1 MMMARKNLIATALLA
16 ALVLASAMPS
26 RAGRNLLDEA
36 VDNATAEE
44 MPALSMPAVDNATA
58 DVMPAMPAANATAD
72 EMPVANATADVM
84 PAAANATETDGA
96 SNFNQGSPDCIKPD
110 VTTGLI
116 DAAAGTPDLSTLV
129 AAIKAAGLEN
139 AFDDT
144 SAKVTVFAPTDDAF
158 NAALSALGLTAEE
171 LLASPLLG
179 DILKYHVVG
188 EPYTADMLVDGISLP
203 TLEGSS
209 LMGYNG
215 TTIVA
220 ANGNA
225 TIAQSDVYTC
235 QGIVQ
240 VIDAVMLP
248 QSAIDALSGGGRRS
262 LLQLDAAPNAT
273 AEEMPTLSMPAVD
286 NATADVMPAMPVANA
301 TADEMPAANATAD
314 VMPAA
319 ANATETDGASNFN
332 QGSPD
337 CIKPD
342 VTTGL
347 IDAAAGTPDLSTLV
361 AAIKAAGLE
370 NAFDDTSA
378 KVTVFAPTDD
388 AFNAALSALGLTAEE
403 LLASPLLGDI
413 LKYHVVGEP
422 YTADMLVDGIS
433 LPTLEGSSLMG
444 YDGTTIVAANGNATI
459 VDSDVYTCQGIVQV
473 IDTVM
478 LPQSAIDALRGG
490 GRRSLLQFDAAPNAT
505 AEEMPALSM
514 PAVGNA
520 TAEEM
525 PAGDEVAVAPAS
537 AETAAETS
545 AGEYNQGV
553 DACIYASSPAT
564 LVETASAV
572 PDFSTL
578 VAALQAADLASA
590 FDDMSQKVTVFA
602 PTNAAFEKLFAAE
615 NVTAEEVLANKD
627 FLTKVLKYHVAGS
640 VLPFESF
647 VDGESISTLE
657 GEDLGVSTAHV
668 QYRSVAKTV
677 LGSGSGSATIIQGN
691 VWSCNGVIQVIDE
704 VLLPESALSSS
715 Q

>member
-1 MMMARKNLIATALLA
+1 MTMARKNLIATALLA

-26 RAGRNLLDEA
+26 RAGRGLLDEA

-58 DVMPAMPAANATAD
+58 DVMPAMPAANATA
-72 EMPVANATADVM
+72 EEM
-84 PAAANATETDGA
+84 PAAANATEADGA

-158 NAALSALGLTAEE
+158 NAALSALGLTAED

-179 DILKYHVVG
+179 DILKYHIVG

-209 LMGYNG
+209 LMGYDG

-248 QSAIDALSGGGRRS
+248 QSAIDALSGGR
-262 LLQLDAAPNAT
+262 
-273 AEEMPTLSMPAVD
+273 
-286 NATADVMPAMPVANA
+286 
-301 TADEMPAANATAD
+301 
-314 VMPAA
+314 
-319 ANATETDGASNFN
+319 
-332 QGSPD
+332 
-337 CIKPD
+337 
-342 VTTGL
+342 
-347 IDAAAGTPDLSTLV
+347 
-361 AAIKAAGLE
+361 
-370 NAFDDTSA
+370 
-378 KVTVFAPTDD
+378 
-388 AFNAALSALGLTAEE
+388 
-403 LLASPLLGDI
+403 
-413 LKYHVVGEP
+413 
-422 YTADMLVDGIS
+422 
-433 LPTLEGSSLMG
+433 
-444 YDGTTIVAANGNATI
+444 
-459 VDSDVYTCQGIVQV
+459 
-473 IDTVM
+473 
-478 LPQSAIDALRGG
+478 
-490 GRRSLLQFDAAPNAT
+490 RRSLLQFDAAPNAT
-505 AEEMPALSM
+505 AEEMPTLSM
-514 PAVGNA
+514 PAANA
-520 TAEEM
+520 SAEEM

-627 FLTKVLKYHVAGS
+627 FLTKVLKYHVAGI
-640 VLPFESF
+640 VLPFESL

-657 GEDLGVSTAHV
+657 GEDLGVSTAQV
-668 QYRSVAKTV
+668 QYTNYAFGFPIGVASTDAKTV
-677 LGSGSGSATIIQGN
+677 LGSASNATIVQGN

>member
-1 MMMARKNLIATALLA
+1 MMARKNLIATALLA

-26 RAGRNLLDEA
+26 RAGRSLLDEA

-72 EMPVANATADVM
+72 EMPAANATAEEM
-84 PAAANATETDGA
+84 PAAANATEADGA

-158 NAALSALGLTAEE
+158 NAALSALGLTAE
-171 LLASPLLG
+171 
-179 DILKYHVVG
+179 D
-188 EPYTADMLVDGISLP
+188 
-203 TLEGSS
+203 
-209 LMGYNG
+209 
-215 TTIVA
+215 
-220 ANGNA
+220 
-225 TIAQSDVYTC
+225 
-235 QGIVQ
+235 
-240 VIDAVMLP
+240 
-248 QSAIDALSGGGRRS
+248 
-262 LLQLDAAPNAT
+262 
-273 AEEMPTLSMPAVD
+273 
-286 NATADVMPAMPVANA
+286 
-301 TADEMPAANATAD
+301 
-314 VMPAA
+314 
-319 ANATETDGASNFN
+319 
-332 QGSPD
+332 
-337 CIKPD
+337 
-342 VTTGL
+342 
-347 IDAAAGTPDLSTLV
+347 
-361 AAIKAAGLE
+361 
-370 NAFDDTSA
+370 
-378 KVTVFAPTDD
+378 
-388 AFNAALSALGLTAEE
+388 

-459 VDSDVYTCQGIVQV
+459 AQSDVYTCQGIVQV
-473 IDTVM
+473 IDAVM
-478 LPQSAIDALRGG
+478 LPQSAIDALSGG

-505 AEEMPALSM
+505 AEEMPTLSM
-514 PAVGNA
+514 PAANA
-520 TAEEM
+520 SAEEM

-640 VLPFESF
+640 VLPFESL

-657 GEDLGVSTAHV
+657 GEDLGVSTAQV
-668 QYRSVAKTV
+668 QYRSDAKTV
-677 LGSGSGSATIIQGN
+677 LGGGSNATIVQGN

>member
-1 MMMARKNLIATALLA
+1 M
-16 ALVLASAMPS
+16 
-26 RAGRNLLDEA
+26 
-36 VDNATAEE
+36 AEE

-58 DVMPAMPAANATAD
+58 DVMPAMPVANATAD
-72 EMPVANATADVM
+72 EMP
-84 PAAANATETDGA
+84 AANATEADGA

-158 NAALSALGLTAEE
+158 NAALSALGLTAED

-273 AEEMPTLSMPAVD
+273 AEEMPAMPAS
-286 NATADVMPAMPVANA
+286 NSTA
-301 TADEMPAANATAD
+301 
-314 VMPAA
+314 
-319 ANATETDGASNFN
+319 
-332 QGSPD
+332 
-337 CIKPD
+337 
-342 VTTGL
+342 
-347 IDAAAGTPDLSTLV
+347 
-361 AAIKAAGLE
+361 
-370 NAFDDTSA
+370 
-378 KVTVFAPTDD
+378 
-388 AFNAALSALGLTAEE
+388 
-403 LLASPLLGDI
+403 
-413 LKYHVVGEP
+413 
-422 YTADMLVDGIS
+422 
-433 LPTLEGSSLMG
+433 
-444 YDGTTIVAANGNATI
+444 
-459 VDSDVYTCQGIVQV
+459 
-473 IDTVM
+473 
-478 LPQSAIDALRGG
+478 
-490 GRRSLLQFDAAPNAT
+490 NAT
-505 AEEMPALSM
+505 AEEMPAVLETSDM
-514 PAVGNA
+514 DTMVDEPAS
-520 TAEEM
+520 
-525 PAGDEVAVAPAS
+525 DEVAVAPAS
-537 AETAAETS
+537 AETAA
-545 AGEYNQGV
+545 GEYNQGV
-553 DACIYASSPAT
+553 DACIYADAPAT

-615 NVTAEEVLANKD
+615 NVT
-627 FLTKVLKYHVAGS
+627 G
-640 VLPFESF
+640 
-647 VDGESISTLE
+647 
-657 GEDLGVSTAHV
+657 
-668 QYRSVAKTV
+668 
-677 LGSGSGSATIIQGN
+677 
-691 VWSCNGVIQVIDE
+691 
-704 VLLPESALSSS
+704 
-715 Q
+715 

>member
-26 RAGRNLLDEA
+26 RAGRSLLDEA

-72 EMPVANATADVM
+72 EMPAANATAEEM
-84 PAAANATETDGA
+84 PAAANATEADGA

-158 NAALSALGLTAEE
+158 NAALSALGLTAED

-262 LLQLDAAPNAT
+262 LLQP
-273 AEEMPTLSMPAVD
+273 
-286 NATADVMPAMPVANA
+286 
-301 TADEMPAANATAD
+301 
-314 VMPAA
+314 
-319 ANATETDGASNFN
+319 
-332 QGSPD
+332 
-337 CIKPD
+337 
-342 VTTGL
+342 
-347 IDAAAGTPDLSTLV
+347 
-361 AAIKAAGLE
+361 
-370 NAFDDTSA
+370 
-378 KVTVFAPTDD
+378 
-388 AFNAALSALGLTAEE
+388 
-403 LLASPLLGDI
+403 
-413 LKYHVVGEP
+413 
-422 YTADMLVDGIS
+422 
-433 LPTLEGSSLMG
+433 
-444 YDGTTIVAANGNATI
+444 
-459 VDSDVYTCQGIVQV
+459 
-473 IDTVM
+473 
-478 LPQSAIDALRGG
+478 
-490 GRRSLLQFDAAPNAT
+490 DAAPNAT
-505 AEEMPALSM
+505 AEEMPAM
-514 PAVGNA
+514 PASNSTANA
-520 TAEEM
+520 TAEGM
-525 PAGDEVAVAPAS
+525 PAVLETSDMDTMVDEPASDEVAVDPAS

-553 DACIYASSPAT
+553 DACIYADAPAT

-640 VLPFESF
+640 VLPFESL

-657 GEDLGVSTAHV
+657 GEDLGVSTAQV
-668 QYRSVAKTV
+668 QYTNYAFGFPIGVASTDAKTV
-677 LGSGSGSATIIQGN
+677 LGSGSNATIVQGN

>member
-1 MMMARKNLIATALLA
+1 
-16 ALVLASAMPS
+16 
-26 RAGRNLLDEA
+26 
-36 VDNATAEE
+36 
-44 MPALSMPAVDNATA
+44 
-58 DVMPAMPAANATAD
+58 
-72 EMPVANATADVM
+72 
-84 PAAANATETDGA
+84 
-96 SNFNQGSPDCIKPD
+96 
-110 VTTGLI
+110 
-116 DAAAGTPDLSTLV
+116 
-129 AAIKAAGLEN
+129 
-139 AFDDT
+139 
-144 SAKVTVFAPTDDAF
+144 
-158 NAALSALGLTAEE
+158 
-171 LLASPLLG
+171 
-179 DILKYHVVG
+179 
-188 EPYTADMLVDGISLP
+188 
-203 TLEGSS
+203 
-209 LMGYNG
+209 MGNG

-262 LLQLDAAPNAT
+262 LLQLDAAP
-273 AEEMPTLSMPAVD
+273 
-286 NATADVMPAMPVANA
+286 
-301 TADEMPAANATAD
+301 
-314 VMPAA
+314 
-319 ANATETDGASNFN
+319 NATETDGASNFN

-459 VDSDVYTCQGIVQV
+459 VDSDVYTCQGIVQS
-473 IDTVM
+473 IDAVM
-478 LPQSAIDALRGG
+478 LPQSAIDALSGG

-505 AEEMPALSM
+505 AEEMPAC
-514 PAVGNA
+514 
-520 TAEEM
+520 
-525 PAGDEVAVAPAS
+525 DEVAVAPAS

-553 DACIYASSPAT
+553 
-564 LVETASAV
+564 
-572 PDFSTL
+572 
-578 VAALQAADLASA
+578 
-590 FDDMSQKVTVFA
+590 
-602 PTNAAFEKLFAAE
+602 
-615 NVTAEEVLANKD
+615 
-627 FLTKVLKYHVAGS
+627 
-640 VLPFESF
+640 
-647 VDGESISTLE
+647 
-657 GEDLGVSTAHV
+657 
-668 QYRSVAKTV
+668 
-677 LGSGSGSATIIQGN
+677 
-691 VWSCNGVIQVIDE
+691 
-704 VLLPESALSSS
+704 
-715 Q
+715 

>member
-1 MMMARKNLIATALLA
+1 VAAIKAAGLENAFDDTSAKVTVFAPTDDAFNAALSALGLTAEDLLA
-16 ALVLASAMPS
+16 SPLLGDILKYHVVGEPYTAEMLVDGISLPTLEGSSLMGYNGTTIVAANGNATIAQSDVYTCQGIVQVIDAVMLPQSAIDALSGG
-26 RAGRNLLDEA
+26 GRRSLLQFDA
-36 VDNATAEE
+36 APNATAEE
-44 MPALSMPAVDNATA
+44 MPALSMPAVGNATA

-72 EMPVANATADVM
+72 EMPAANATAEEM
-84 PAAANATETDGA
+84 PAAANATEADGA

-158 NAALSALGLTAEE
+158 NAALSALGLTAED

-188 EPYTADMLVDGISLP
+188 EPYTAEMLVDGISLP

-262 LLQLDAAPNAT
+262 LLQ
-273 AEEMPTLSMPAVD
+273 
-286 NATADVMPAMPVANA
+286 
-301 TADEMPAANATAD
+301 
-314 VMPAA
+314 
-319 ANATETDGASNFN
+319 
-332 QGSPD
+332 
-337 CIKPD
+337 
-342 VTTGL
+342 
-347 IDAAAGTPDLSTLV
+347 
-361 AAIKAAGLE
+361 
-370 NAFDDTSA
+370 
-378 KVTVFAPTDD
+378 
-388 AFNAALSALGLTAEE
+388 
-403 LLASPLLGDI
+403 
-413 LKYHVVGEP
+413 
-422 YTADMLVDGIS
+422 
-433 LPTLEGSSLMG
+433 
-444 YDGTTIVAANGNATI
+444 
-459 VDSDVYTCQGIVQV
+459 
-473 IDTVM
+473 
-478 LPQSAIDALRGG
+478 
-490 GRRSLLQFDAAPNAT
+490 FDAAPNAT

-514 PAVGNA
+514 PAANA
-520 TAEEM
+520 SAEEM

-537 AETAAETS
+537 AETAAETP

-640 VLPFESF
+640 VLPFESL

-657 GEDLGVSTAHV
+657 GEDLGVSTAQV
-668 QYRSVAKTV
+668 QYTNYAFGFPIGVASTDAKTV
-677 LGSGSGSATIIQGN
+677 LGSGSNATIVQGN
-691 VWSCNGVIQVIDE
+691 VWSCNGVIQVINE

>member
-1 MMMARKNLIATALLA
+1 MPLAGAEGGVSCSPMLPPTPPRRTALPT
-16 ALVLASAMPS
+16 ST
-26 RAGRNLLDEA
+26 N
-36 VDNATAEE
+36 
-44 MPALSMPAVDNATA
+44 
-58 DVMPAMPAANATAD
+58 
-72 EMPVANATADVM
+72 
-84 PAAANATETDGA
+84 
-96 SNFNQGSPDCIKPD
+96 
-110 VTTGLI
+110 
-116 DAAAGTPDLSTLV
+116 AAAGTPDLSTLV

-158 NAALSALGLTAEE
+158 NAALSALGLTTED

-179 DILKYHVVG
+179 DILKYHVVR

-262 LLQLDAAPNAT
+262 LLQ
-273 AEEMPTLSMPAVD
+273 
-286 NATADVMPAMPVANA
+286 
-301 TADEMPAANATAD
+301 
-314 VMPAA
+314 
-319 ANATETDGASNFN
+319 
-332 QGSPD
+332 
-337 CIKPD
+337 
-342 VTTGL
+342 
-347 IDAAAGTPDLSTLV
+347 
-361 AAIKAAGLE
+361 
-370 NAFDDTSA
+370 
-378 KVTVFAPTDD
+378 
-388 AFNAALSALGLTAEE
+388 
-403 LLASPLLGDI
+403 
-413 LKYHVVGEP
+413 
-422 YTADMLVDGIS
+422 
-433 LPTLEGSSLMG
+433 
-444 YDGTTIVAANGNATI
+444 
-459 VDSDVYTCQGIVQV
+459 
-473 IDTVM
+473 
-478 LPQSAIDALRGG
+478 
-490 GRRSLLQFDAAPNAT
+490 FDAAPNAT

-514 PAVGNA
+514 PAANA
-520 TAEEM
+520 SAEEM

-537 AETAAETS
+537 AETAAETP

-602 PTNAAFEKLFAAE
+602 PTNAAFETLFAAE

-640 VLPFESF
+640 VLPFESL

-657 GEDLGVSTAHV
+657 GEDLGVSTARV
-668 QYRSVAKTV
+668 QYRSDAKTV
-677 LGSGSGSATIIQGN
+677 
-691 VWSCNGVIQVIDE
+691 VD
-704 VLLPESALSSS
+704 
-715 Q
+715 

>member
-1 MMMARKNLIATALLA
+1 VQVIDAVMLPQSAIDALSGGGRRSLLQLDAAPNATADEMPA
-16 ALVLASAMPS
+16 A
-26 RAGRNLLDEA
+26 
-36 VDNATAEE
+36 NATAEE
-44 MPALSMPAVDNATA
+44 MPA
-58 DVMPAMPAANATAD
+58 
-72 EMPVANATADVM
+72 
-84 PAAANATETDGA
+84 AANATEADGA

-188 EPYTADMLVDGISLP
+188 EPYTAEMLVDGISLP

-262 LLQLDAAPNAT
+262 LLQ
-273 AEEMPTLSMPAVD
+273 
-286 NATADVMPAMPVANA
+286 
-301 TADEMPAANATAD
+301 
-314 VMPAA
+314 
-319 ANATETDGASNFN
+319 
-332 QGSPD
+332 
-337 CIKPD
+337 
-342 VTTGL
+342 
-347 IDAAAGTPDLSTLV
+347 
-361 AAIKAAGLE
+361 
-370 NAFDDTSA
+370 
-378 KVTVFAPTDD
+378 
-388 AFNAALSALGLTAEE
+388 
-403 LLASPLLGDI
+403 
-413 LKYHVVGEP
+413 
-422 YTADMLVDGIS
+422 
-433 LPTLEGSSLMG
+433 
-444 YDGTTIVAANGNATI
+444 
-459 VDSDVYTCQGIVQV
+459 
-473 IDTVM
+473 
-478 LPQSAIDALRGG
+478 
-490 GRRSLLQFDAAPNAT
+490 FDAAPNAT

-514 PAVGNA
+514 PAANA
-520 TAEEM
+520 SAEEM
-525 PAGDEVAVAPAS
+525 PASDEVAVDPAS
-537 AETAAETS
+537 AETAAETP

-553 DACIYASSPAT
+553 DACIYADAPAT

-590 FDDMSQKVTVFA
+590 FDDKSQKVTVFA

-640 VLPFESF
+640 VLPFESL

-657 GEDLGVSTAHV
+657 GEDLGVSTARV
-668 QYRSVAKTV
+668 QYRSDAKTV
-677 LGSGSGSATIIQGN
+677 VGSGSNATIVQGN
-691 VWSCNGVIQVIDE
+691 VWSCNGVIQVINE
-704 VLLPESALSSS
+704 VLLPESALSSD

>member
-1 MMMARKNLIATALLA
+1 M
-16 ALVLASAMPS
+16 
-26 RAGRNLLDEA
+26 
-36 VDNATAEE
+36 
-44 MPALSMPAVDNATA
+44 A
-58 DVMPAMPAANATAD
+58 DVMPA
-72 EMPVANATADVM
+72 ANATADVM
-84 PAAANATETDGA
+84 PAAANATDADGA

-158 NAALSALGLTAEE
+158 NAALSALGLTAED

-209 LMGYNG
+209 LMGYDG

-273 AEEMPTLSMPAVD
+273 AEEMPALLMPAVG
-286 NATADVMPAMPVANA
+286 NATA
-301 TADEMPAANATAD
+301 TAEEMPAANATAEE
-314 VMPAA
+314 MPAA
-319 ANATETDGASNFN
+319 ANATAEEMPAAANATDADGASNFN

-388 AFNAALSALGLTAEE
+388 AFNAALS
-403 LLASPLLGDI
+403 
-413 LKYHVVGEP
+413 
-422 YTADMLVDGIS
+422 
-433 LPTLEGSSLMG
+433 
-444 YDGTTIVAANGNATI
+444 
-459 VDSDVYTCQGIVQV
+459 
-473 IDTVM
+473 
-478 LPQSAIDALRGG
+478 
-490 GRRSLLQFDAAPNAT
+490 
-505 AEEMPALSM
+505 
-514 PAVGNA
+514 
-520 TAEEM
+520 
-525 PAGDEVAVAPAS
+525 
-537 AETAAETS
+537 
-545 AGEYNQGV
+545 
-553 DACIYASSPAT
+553 
-564 LVETASAV
+564 
-572 PDFSTL
+572 
-578 VAALQAADLASA
+578 
-590 FDDMSQKVTVFA
+590 
-602 PTNAAFEKLFAAE
+602 
-615 NVTAEEVLANKD
+615 
-627 FLTKVLKYHVAGS
+627 
-640 VLPFESF
+640 
-647 VDGESISTLE
+647 
-657 GEDLGVSTAHV
+657 
-668 QYRSVAKTV
+668 
-677 LGSGSGSATIIQGN
+677 
-691 VWSCNGVIQVIDE
+691 
-704 VLLPESALSSS
+704 
-715 Q
+715 